1 MNFKTKTLASIY
13 ELQGHRLEALEI
25 YKDVL
30 KSEPQNIEIQNAIKR
45 LNSERKTFDGVNL
58 KAKEVF
64 VEASNLQELK
74 IFERWLMK
82 WN

>member
-25 YKDVL
+25 YKDIL
-30 KSEPQNIEIQNAIKR
+30 KSEPQNIQIQNAIKR
-45 LNSERKTFDGVNL
+45 LSNERKTFKGVNL
-58 KAKEVF
+58 KVKEIF
-64 VEASNLQELK
+64 IETSNLQELK

>member
-45 LNSERKTFDGVNL
+45 LSSERKIFDGVNL

>member
-25 YKDVL
+25 YKNML
-30 KSEPQNIEIQNAIKR
+30 KSQPQNIEIQNAIKR
-45 LNSERKTFDGVNL
+45 LSSERKKFDGVNL